1 MKNRVKCIPWI
12 AHEEAMWLKDR
23 TIRRL
28 TRSTVI
34 MGVICVASNVAWML
48 RHFEKG

>member
-1 MKNRVKCIPWI
+1 MDKSKCIPWI

-28 TRSTVI
+28 TSGAVL
-34 MGVICVASNVAWML
+34 MGIICVASNIAWMIHHL
-48 RHFEKG
+48 EKG